1 MTGRELAKWIKDNHA
16 EDLEVI
22 WVDVDDIV
30 WDVKPTIERG
40 AEICCCGGC
49 YMERQLEDEKKYLVL

>member
-1 MTGRELAKWIKDNHA
+1 MTGRELAKWIKENHA
-16 EDLEVI
+16 EDLDVI

-40 AEICCCGGC
+40 SEICCCGGC
-49 YMERQLEDEKKYLVL
+49 YMERQ